1 MLQLRS
7 LPAAT
12 KTPPNQINLFKECI
26 FLGPAQTHPFGVGAG
41 STFFIFCFFKN
52 FIHLIYLFGCIRS

>member
-41 STFFIFCFFKN
+41 STFFIFCFF
-52 FIHLIYLFGCIRS
+52 